1 MSQIAT
7 MRRPWRSALFVLG
20 GCAIVGVLSAVHQH
34 YTNLAEGEASAWSDT
49 LGRQLTYWF
58 AWGAVTPVIL
68 LLNRRIERVPNIGAR
83 IAVLALAAVPIC
95 VARSAATYVIRD
107 LTVPWLQ
114 LAPPGFV
121 LYARAWL
128 RIDLITYTALVSA
141 VLAIAHWRRGQAH
154 EVRAAQLDTELS
166 QARLQAL
173 QMQVHPHFLF
183 NTLNTVA
190 MLIRTG
196 NASRALVVL
205 AELGDLMRQMLD
217 DDTGHEIPLREE
229 LRFLEGYL
237 SIERARFSDR
247 LRVTIDVS
255 PEALDAH
262 VPRLILQPLVE
273 NAIRHGI
280 AKRAASGL
288 LTIAGAR
295 SGSSLAL
302 TVSDDGPGPS
312 VDPTDGVGL
321 ANTRE
326 RLRHLYGDTATFT
339 LTTAPEGG
347 ADARMTLPWHTS

>member
-1 MSQIAT
+1 
-7 MRRPWRSALFVLG
+7 MRRHLRTALLILC
-20 GCAIVGVLSAVHQH
+20 GCAVVGVLAGVQQY
-34 YTNLAEGEASAWSDT
+34 YTNLAEREPNTILSDT

-58 AWGAVTPVIL
+58 AWGAVMPLIL
-68 LLNRRIERVPNIGAR
+68 ILSRRTERLTTMGSR
-83 IAVLALAAVPIC
+83 IAVLIVVAVPIC
-95 VARSAATYVIRD
+95 FARSAATFIIRD
-107 LTVPWLQ
+107 VTAPWLD
-114 LAPPGFV
+114 LEPHGFG

-128 RIDLITYTALVSA
+128 RTDLVTYAALVSA
-141 VLAIAHWRRGQAH
+141 TLAVAQWRRGRAQ
-154 EVRAAQLDTELS
+154 EVQAAQLAMELS
-166 QARLQAL
+166 RARLQAL

-217 DDTGHEIPLREE
+217 DDTGHEVPLREE

-255 PEALDAH
+255 PEAMDAH
-262 VPRLILQPLVE
+262 VPRLVLQPLVE

-280 AKRAASGL
+280 AKRAASGV
-288 LTIAGAR
+288 LTITGAR
-295 SGSSLAL
+295 LGQSLSL
-302 TVSDDGPGPS
+302 TVYDDGPGPP

-339 LTTAPEGG
+339 LTVAVEGG
-347 ADARMTLPWHTS
+347 AEARITLPWHTS